1 MLLGLLY
8 VQTVILKD
16 IISIIQFYSYNEM
29 DIMNYRYFSLNGLI
43 EGSFF
48 LRFSMLNIWWNLF
61 PDYSVGQEYGRST
74 LFAFEQL
81 VFRAIKNLTYFESLI
96 IRHSRMSRTAIDYT
110 FSIIKMDIVYRLVKQ
125 KCDDLSLPLSP

>member
-1 MLLGLLY
+1 MLSLLHY
-8 VQTVILKD
+8 VQTIVLKN
-16 IISIIQFYSYNEM
+16 IISLIQFYSYNFE
-29 DIMNYRYFSLNGLI
+29 YCSLNSLI

-81 VFRAIKNLTYFESLI
+81 VFRAIKNLTYFETLI
-96 IRHSRMSRTAIDYT
+96 IRHSKMSRTATDYT

-125 KCDDLSLPLSP
+125 KCDDLSFPLSPLINQ